1 MSNKTFLCIQRSEPC
16 NNDAKKEV
24 PSAAQMEQMYAK
36 FNAWKD
42 KYQDNILDMG
52 GQLGAG
58 AVVRSDG
65 AIDGPFA
72 QSKEIVGGYMIVTA
86 ANIEQAIAVAQE
98 SPGVFPG
105 ASVEVREIKKN

>member
-1 MSNKTFLCIQRSEPC
+1 MSNKAFLCIQRSVPHGTDQQRE
-16 NNDAKKEV
+16 A

-36 FNAWKD
+36 FNAWKE

-52 GQLGAG
+52 GQLGEG
-58 AVVRSDG
+58 VVVNSDG

-86 ANIEQAIAVAQE
+86 QSIEQAIEVAQE

-105 ASVEVREIKKN
+105 ASVEVREIKKS

>member
-1 MSNKTFLCIQRSEPC
+1 MSNKTFLCIQRSEPSS
-16 NNDAKKEV
+16 NDAKKEA

-42 KYQDNILDMG
+42 KYQENILDMG

-58 AVVRSDG
+58 AVVSSDG
-65 AIDGPFA
+65 VIDGPFA

-86 ANIEQAIAVAQE
+86 ASIEQAIAVAQE

>member
-1 MSNKTFLCIQRSEPC
+1 MSNKTFLCIQRSEPRST
-16 NNDAKKEV
+16 DQKKEA
-24 PSAAQMEQMYAK
+24 PSPAQMEQMYAK

-65 AIDGPFA
+65 AVDGPFA
-72 QSKEIVGGYMIVTA
+72 ESKEIVGGYMIVTA
-86 ANIEQAIAVAQE
+86 PNIELAIEVAQE

-105 ASVEVREIKKN
+105 ASVEVREINKS